1 MHESMIWFPF
11 SIFAT
16 ICAIG
21 MVFGELAKFK
31 LLRRTVSSLWES
43 CRFDRFMTQRFLFTS
58 SLWVS
63 DIPKS
68 CILRWC
74 LSFAACMFSWVRI
87 VCDDITERNSP
98 TPRAGGQQK
107 ALLQNQS
114 ITLKTKKHLEN
125 GYWRNL
131 IVFQMENTRKYYY
144 TRDNGIGLF
153 PKAKYTQRE
162 PQFFNW
168 KSHYMHVL
176 PRLMSS

>member
-1 MHESMIWFPF
+1 
-11 SIFAT
+11 
-16 ICAIG
+16 
-21 MVFGELAKFK
+21 
-31 LLRRTVSSLWES
+31 
-43 CRFDRFMTQRFLFTS
+43 
-58 SLWVS
+58 
-63 DIPKS
+63 
-68 CILRWC
+68 
-74 LSFAACMFSWVRI
+74 

-98 TPRAGGQQK
+98 TSRAGGQQK
-107 ALLQNQS
+107 ALLHNQS

-144 TRDNGIGLF
+144 TRDIGIGVF

-168 KSHYMHVL
+168 KSHYMYVL